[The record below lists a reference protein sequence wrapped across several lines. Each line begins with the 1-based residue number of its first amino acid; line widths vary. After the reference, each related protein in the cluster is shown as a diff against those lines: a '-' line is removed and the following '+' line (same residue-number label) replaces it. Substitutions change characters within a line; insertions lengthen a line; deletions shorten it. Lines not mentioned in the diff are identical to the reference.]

1 MTRPIIWGLSV
12 LATTL
17 CLIVA
22 ITAYGTHR
30 LLESAPH
37 PLEPTVKNFS
47 APVTTTP
54 LRERLQSTQTQSGQE
69 KRLILTQEDLN
80 HLCRAAIRRRRLQGD
95 CSIAFSQDR
104 IQGAASL
111 KIEGRWLHR
120 YLNIDLTVD
129 ETARGA
135 VIETLKIGGMELS
148 APAAGLFLKGLA
160 ITPPLHRYGILFD
173 QMLKDIHIEGGR
185 LVIRIK
191 WNRELLTELR
201 DIIEDTADKGA
212 LLAYQNVLT
221 TLLNDGTERR
231 FVRLSDLMQPVFQ
244 AALVRSQQGHDP
256 VSENRA
262 AIMVLSAYGNGKD
275 LTKIVGT
282 DAGPK
287 RRNVLLNKRV
297 DTAKH
302 FLAAALL
309 AMSGQGTLVEIVS
322 LIKEMHDTHDG
333 SGFSFI
339 DLAADESG
347 AAFGKLAVSSQE
359 AALHVQRML
368 SEGSEEAQFIPPLK
382 DLPESM
388 HSEEFAARFKI
399 FGSPEFLALRD
410 EIDARIRALPLFRPT
425 TNNKPTALKCL

>member
-37 PLEPTVKNFS
+37 PLEPPVKSFS

-201 DIIEDTADKGA
+201 DIIQDTADKGA

-309 AMSGQGTLVEIVS
+309 AMSGQGTLVEMVS

-425 TNNKPTALKCL
+425 TINKPTP

>member
-1 MTRPIIWGLSV
+1 MRRPVIWAFSV
-12 LATTL
+12 LAPTL
-17 CLIVA
+17 CLIILITAFGTHHLLEAKPHA
-22 ITAYGTHR
+22 IT
-30 LLESAPH
+30 P
-37 PLEPTVKNFS
+37 PTNRFS
-47 APVTTTP
+47 GPVTTTP

-80 HLCRAAIRRRRLQGD
+80 HLCRAAIKRRRLQGD

-104 IQGAASL
+104 MEGAASL
-111 KIEGRWLHR
+111 KIQSRWLQR

-129 ETARGA
+129 ETAKGA
-135 VIETLKIGGMELS
+135 VIENLRIGGMELG
-148 APAAGLFLKGLA
+148 APAAGLFLRGLA
-160 ITPPLHRYGILFD
+160 ITPPFYRYGVLFD
-173 QMLKDIHIEGGR
+173 QMLKDIHIEDGR

-201 DIIEDTADKGA
+201 DIIQDTADKEA

-221 TLLNDGTERR
+221 TFLNDGTERR
-231 FVRLSDLMQPVFQ
+231 FVRLSDLMQTVFQ
-244 AALVRSQQGHDP
+244 EAQVRSQQGHDP

-275 LTKIVGT
+275 LTRIVGT

-287 RRNVLLNKRV
+287 RRNVLLSKRV

-309 AMSGQGTLVEIVS
+309 AMSGQGTLVEMVS

-388 HSEEFAARFKI
+388 HSEEFVARFKL

-410 EIDARIRALPLFRPT
+410 EIDARIRALPLFRLAAHTKSAP
-425 TNNKPTALKCL
+425 

>member
-1 MTRPIIWGLSV
+1 MRRPVIWWAFSV
-12 LATTL
+12 LAATL
-17 CLIVA
+17 CLVIL
-22 ITAYGTHR
+22 ITAFGTHH
-30 LLESAPH
+30 LLEAEPH
-37 PLEPTVKNFS
+37 TIKPPANRFS
-47 APVTTTP
+47 GPVTTTP
-54 LRERLQSTQTQSGQE
+54 LRERLQSTQTPSGQE

-104 IQGAASL
+104 MEGAASL
-111 KIEGRWLHR
+111 KIQSRWLQR
-120 YLNIDLTVD
+120 YLNINLTVD
-129 ETARGA
+129 ETAKGA
-135 VIETLKIGGMELS
+135 VIETLRIGGMELG
-148 APAAGLFLKGLA
+148 APAAGLFLRGLA
-160 ITPPLHRYGILFD
+160 ITPPFYRYGVLFD
-173 QMLKDIHIEGGR
+173 QMLKDIHIEDGR

-201 DIIEDTADKGA
+201 DIIQDTADKEA

-221 TLLNDGTERR
+221 TVLNDGTERR
-231 FVRLSDLMQPVFQ
+231 FVRLGDLMQAVFQ
-244 AALVRSQQGHDP
+244 EAWVRSQQGHDP

-275 LTKIVGT
+275 LTRIVGT
-282 DAGPK
+282 EAGPK

-309 AMSGQGTLVEIVS
+309 AMSGQGTLVEMVS

-388 HSEEFAARFKI
+388 HSEEFVARFKI

-410 EIDARIRALPLFRPT
+410 EIDARIRALPLFRLPNHT
-425 TNNKPTALKCL
+425 KSTP

>member
-1 MTRPIIWGLSV
+1 MRRPVIWAFSV
-12 LATTL
+12 LAATL
-17 CLIVA
+17 CLVIL
-22 ITAYGTHR
+22 ITAFGTHH
-30 LLESAPH
+30 LLEAEPH
-37 PLEPTVKNFS
+37 TIKPPANRFS
-47 APVTTTP
+47 GPVTTTP

-104 IQGAASL
+104 MEGAASL
-111 KIEGRWLHR
+111 KIQSRWLQR
-120 YLNIDLTVD
+120 YLNINLTVD
-129 ETARGA
+129 ETAKGA
-135 VIETLKIGGMELS
+135 VIETLRIGGMELG
-148 APAAGLFLKGLA
+148 APAAGLFLRGLA
-160 ITPPLHRYGILFD
+160 ITPPFYRYGVLFD
-173 QMLKDIHIEGGR
+173 QMLKDIHIEDGR

-201 DIIEDTADKGA
+201 DIIQDTADKEA

-221 TLLNDGTERR
+221 TVLNDGTERR
-231 FVRLSDLMQPVFQ
+231 FVRLGDLMQAVFQ
-244 AALVRSQQGHDP
+244 EAWVRSQQGHDP

-275 LTKIVGT
+275 LTRIVGT
-282 DAGPK
+282 EAGPK

-309 AMSGQGTLVEIVS
+309 AMSGQGTLVEMVS

-388 HSEEFAARFKI
+388 HSEEFVARFKI

-410 EIDARIRALPLFRPT
+410 EIDARIRALPLFRLPT
-425 TNNKPTALKCL
+425 HTKSTP

>member
-1 MTRPIIWGLSV
+1 MRRPVIWAFSV
-12 LATTL
+12 LAATL
-17 CLIVA
+17 CLIIL
-22 ITAYGTHR
+22 ITAFGTHH
-30 LLESAPH
+30 LLEAEPH
-37 PLEPTVKNFS
+37 TIKPPANRFS
-47 APVTTTP
+47 GPVTTTP

-104 IQGAASL
+104 MEGAASL
-111 KIEGRWLHR
+111 KIQSRWLQR
-120 YLNIDLTVD
+120 YLNINLTVD
-129 ETARGA
+129 ETAKGA
-135 VIETLKIGGMELS
+135 VIETLRIGGMELG
-148 APAAGLFLKGLA
+148 APAAGLFLRGLA
-160 ITPPLHRYGILFD
+160 ITPPFYRYGVLFD
-173 QMLKDIHIEGGR
+173 QMLKDIHIEDGR

-201 DIIEDTADKGA
+201 DIIQDTADKEA

-221 TLLNDGTERR
+221 TVLNDGTERR
-231 FVRLSDLMQPVFQ
+231 FVRLGDLMQAVFQ
-244 AALVRSQQGHDP
+244 EAWVRSQQGHDP

-275 LTKIVGT
+275 LTRIVGT
-282 DAGPK
+282 EAGPK

-309 AMSGQGTLVEIVS
+309 AMSGQGTLVEMVS

-388 HSEEFAARFKI
+388 HSEEFVARFKI

-410 EIDARIRALPLFRPT
+410 EIDARIRALPLFRLPNHT
-425 TNNKPTALKCL
+425 KSTP